1 MKTPTSAL
9 AGLPEYDQHP
19 LAVELMPG
27 GMSAEEFDVFA
38 EDIEQ
43 RGVIYP
49 ITLFEGKV
57 LDGWHRYRACHRTGT
72 QFKTI
77 LYDGS
82 DPAGYIAACNIHR
95 RRLSSLQR
103 ALFGARVH
111 IRNAVPQREICKRY
125 GISNTVL
132 ALVLKALS
140 SRNAALIKR
149 IETDS
154 EFSRGGLREEL
165 ADRGIVHENYGRSAC
180 PDNPEDPDDDFTDE
194 PEDADDSSVVPAT
207 RLDPKAGLVNS
218 VFSLGEDSGVIGK
231 RKTAPEKRVR
241 DTLPQRM
248 QQQFAELM
256 PDEKA
261 TFLQM
266 IWPTA
271 RPIAEELKL
280 PGLGGTTAKPKLK
293 KVG

>member
-1 MKTPTSAL
+1 MKTPASAL
-9 AGLPEYDQHP
+9 AGLPTYEQHP
-19 LAVELMPG
+19 IAIELMPG
-27 GMSAEEFDVFA
+27 GMSNEEFDVFA
-38 EDIEQ
+38 EDIQ
-43 RGVIYP
+43 DRGVIYP
-49 ITLFEGKV
+49 ITIFEGKV

-72 QFKTI
+72 AFKEI
-77 LYDGS
+77 VYAGN

-111 IRNAVPQREICKRY
+111 IRNAVSQRDICKRY

-132 ALVLKALS
+132 SLVLKALDT
-140 SRNAALIKR
+140 RNAALIKR

-154 EFSRGGLREEL
+154 DFSRGDLREEL
-165 ADRGIVHENYGRSAC
+165 ADRGIVHENYGRSAG
-180 PDNPEDPDDDFTDE
+180 PAESPQ
-194 PEDADDSSVVPAT
+194 DADDSSVDDILSTPAPKH
-207 RLDPKAGLVNS
+207 LDPKAGLINS
-218 VFSLGEDSGVIGK
+218 VFNMADTEGTVGK
-231 RKTAPEKRVR
+231 RKASPEKRVK
-241 DTLPQRM
+241 DTMPQRM
-248 QQQFAELM
+248 QGMFAELM

-280 PGLGGTTAKPKLK
+280 PGLGNTASKAKLK

>member
-1 MKTPTSAL
+1 MKTPASAL
-9 AGLPEYDQHP
+9 AGLPEYEQHP
-19 LAVELMPG
+19 LALELMPG
-27 GMSAEEFDVFA
+27 GMSNEEFDVFA

-72 QFKTI
+72 AFKTI
-77 LYDGS
+77 TYEGK

-111 IRNAVPQREICKRY
+111 ILNAVPQREICKRY
-125 GISNTVL
+125 GISNVVL
-132 ALVLKALS
+132 SLVLKALD
-140 SRNAALIKR
+140 SRNAAIIKR

-154 EFSRGGLREEL
+154 DFTRGDLREEL
-165 ADRGIVHENYGRSAC
+165 ADRGLVHENYGRSTAPEAG
-180 PDNPEDPDDDFTDE
+180 PDDPEDPDGE
-194 PEDADDSSVVPAT
+194 EDLVGEQKP
-207 RLDPKAGLVNS
+207 RHQPLDPKAGLVNS
-218 VFSLGEDSGVIGK
+218 VFALATDTEGTVGK
-231 RKTAPEKRVR
+231 RKTSPEKRVK

-248 QQQFAELM
+248 QEQFQELM

-280 PGLGGTTAKPKLK
+280 PGLGGTSKAKLK
-293 KVG
+293 KVA